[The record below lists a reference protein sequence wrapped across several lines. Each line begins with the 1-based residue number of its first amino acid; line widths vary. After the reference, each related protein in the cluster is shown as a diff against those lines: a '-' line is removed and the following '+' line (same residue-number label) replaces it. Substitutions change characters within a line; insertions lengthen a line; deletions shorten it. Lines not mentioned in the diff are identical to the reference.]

1 MREKLLKLM
10 RSEGLTS
17 SRLAE
22 LLGIQP
28 SGISHI
34 LSGRN
39 KPSFDFVQ
47 KILRRFPTI
56 NPDWLL
62 LDSEQMYR
70 QQNDATIQS
79 PSSATTPETAN
90 MLFSDSAATPF
101 GITASTADVA
111 STSATGSAAT
121 KFSPAEGT
129 AEGADNIAATLATNL
144 AQHGRVKRVIVLYED
159 QTFESYNP
167 SR

>member
-1 MREKLLKLM
+1 MREKLLVLM
-10 RSEGLTS
+10 KNEGLTS

-34 LSGRN
+34 LGGRN

-47 KILRRFPTI
+47 KILRRFPRI

-70 QQNDATIQS
+70 DLPTDNSQPAENTIFSAAAPTVQENEQNHEEVKS
-79 PSSATTPETAN
+79 PEQTTT
-90 MLFSDSAATPF
+90 SAATALINSV
-101 GITASTADVA
+101 GQTH
-111 STSATGSAAT
+111 
-121 KFSPAEGT
+121 
-129 AEGADNIAATLATNL
+129 GAI
-144 AQHGRVKRVIVLYED
+144 KRVIVLFED
-159 QTFESYNP
+159 RTFESYDVGK
-167 SR
+167 

>member
-1 MREKLLKLM
+1 MREKLLSLM

-62 LDSEQMYR
+62 LDQGPMYR
-70 QQNDATIQS
+70 SGNTATTETQAAAVTQTSPQLFDDGTETPHATLTADTAEQS
-79 PSSATTPETAN
+79 PSVTA
-90 MLFSDSAATPF
+90 
-101 GITASTADVA
+101 
-111 STSATGSAAT
+111 
-121 KFSPAEGT
+121 
-129 AEGADNIAATLATNL
+129 IAAQAVTTEAGR
-144 AQHGRVKRVIVLYED
+144 HGKVKRIIVMFD
-159 QTFESYNP
+159 DHTFESYTP
-167 SR
+167 S